1 MVSMNG
7 LHCFPTAP
15 SAQHWAVLP
24 TLSRASSNNRRFGF
38 MYVYTCLFFC
48 QLTSNWKRSLQL
60 WGLSAVGLEGAPDLR
75 LVQRSWEKKANK
87 YKCNGDDKG
96 FFLQIA
102 EGAVKVCSSKAC
114 KERKLNTDGNPSLIK
129 GIYFPCNVRQLQ
141 GCLLFKQDVQ
151 LIDTHDA

>member
-1 MVSMNG
+1 MISMNG

-15 SAQHWAVLP
+15 SAQHWALLP

-38 MYVYTCLFFC
+38 MYVYTCLFFVNLLPIGKGLC
-48 QLTSNWKRSLQL
+48 SFGDSVLLGWKEPQISGWSRGAGKRKQINTSAMEMIK
-60 WGLSAVGLEGAPDLR
+60 V
-75 LVQRSWEKKANK
+75 
-87 YKCNGDDKG
+87 

-151 LIDTHDA
+151 LI